1 MELVWMVMLL
11 SFILVGSFHTGHTL
25 GQNGTRAQS
34 SRSPSRRAE
43 LPVELQKYAEIHF
56 SHLSAKDL
64 GQTEMDNDND
74 VEHWRKNLE
83 KRQSWRKNKTS
94 ILETIF
100 MKAKVALLKKQEHEE
115 AETNT
120 SNATQPRHR
129 FSNGS
134 CFHDGQIHKNG
145 SQVQQVIVKRSLAN
159 IHARFVTV
167 MKDQF
172 FVSSRNAKDPQERIV
187 LLCSFLEHVVPP
199 IRALH
204 LSHCLDTLNF
214 EKEMYGQ

>member
-145 SQVQQVIVKRSLAN
+145 SQIIGEYPCKICHCYEGSILCFVQECQGSPRKDCTPLFLPGTCCPTYSCTSSQSLLG
-159 IHARFVTV
+159 HA
-167 MKDQF
+167 
-172 FVSSRNAKDPQERIV
+172 
-187 LLCSFLEHVVPP
+187 
-199 IRALH
+199 
-204 LSHCLDTLNF
+204 
-214 EKEMYGQ
+214 